1 MDRWRGRIAL
11 VTGASSGIEA
21 SLCKELVKN
30 GMRVVGCAR
39 NVDAIEKLAEELKD
53 LGHLYSIRCDLNN
66 ESEILE
72 MFEEIRDRYDRIDV
86 CINNAGLCKISPL
99 INGDTESWR
108 NMLRVN
114 VLALCIC
121 TREAIKLMQEKNIR
135 DGQII
140 HIGSVLGHK
149 VYSSGGSS
157 FYSGTKYM
165 VRALVE
171 GLRQELRREKS
182 GIRICSVGP
191 GLVDTEFM
199 ERMFRNK
206 EMAETIRG
214 CVATLGADDVTNAVI
229 NVLKMPEHV
238 DVNDILV
245 RPTEQTF

>member
-11 VTGASSGIEA
+11 VTGASAGIGV

-30 GMRVVGCAR
+30 GMIVIGCAR
-39 NVDAIEKLAEELKD
+39 NVDAIKKLAEELKD
-53 LGHLYSIRCDLNN
+53 LGHLYPIRCDLNN
-66 ESEILE
+66 ESEILK

-86 CINNAGLCKISPL
+86 CINNAGLCNISPL
-99 INGDTESWR
+99 INGDTEIWR
-108 NMLRVN
+108 NMLQVN

-140 HIGSVLGHK
+140 HIGSILGHK

-171 GLRQELRREKS
+171 GLRQELRQEKS
-182 GIRICSVGP
+182 EIRICSISP

-199 ERMFRNK
+199 ERMLQNK
-206 EMAETIRG
+206 EMAKTIKG
-214 CVATLGADDVTNAVI
+214 SMATLKADDITNAVI
-229 NVLKMPEHV
+229 NVLKMPKHV
-238 DVNDILV
+238 DINDILV
-245 RPTEQTF
+245 RPTEQMF